1 MNKTIDL
8 VSYRADLQRKIEAI
22 DVLLGG
28 SVISNGHATHR
39 TNQASNGTRGTG
51 RRKMS
56 AAGRA
61 RIAAGARARWAKV
74 KVKGAG
80 RNNKTGA
87 TTNEVILKALAG
99 RRDVATKVI
108 KAACVKAG
116 KSGNAVSVAINALRK
131 NGKVRKGSQTG
142 FWKLA

>member
-1 MNKTIDL
+1 MSKAIDL

-22 DVLLGG
+22 DLLLGG
-28 SVISNGHATHR
+28 SVIGNGHAARR
-39 TNQASNGTRGTG
+39 TSRAFNGRRSTA

-74 KVKGAG
+74 KGAG
-80 RNNKTGA
+80 RTNKTGV

-99 RRDVATKVI
+99 RRDVATRAI

-116 KSGNAVSVAINALRK
+116 KSGN
-131 NGKVRKGSQTG
+131 
-142 FWKLA
+142 